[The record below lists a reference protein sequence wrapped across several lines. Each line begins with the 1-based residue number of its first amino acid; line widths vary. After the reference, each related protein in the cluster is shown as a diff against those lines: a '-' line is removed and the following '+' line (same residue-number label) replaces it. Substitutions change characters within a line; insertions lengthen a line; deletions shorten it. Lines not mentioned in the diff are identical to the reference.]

1 MSRIETLRLN
11 LIDWLS
17 TEENETVLQQVNQ
30 LRLTTGALVLTEEE
44 KNFIAPALDDLANR
58 RIIPDNKLL
67 EETRKKFFFLV
78 GVQK

>member
-1 MSRIETLRLN
+1 
-11 LIDWLS
+11 
-17 TEENETVLQQVNQ
+17 
-30 LRLTTGALVLTEEE
+30 LTEEE